1 MSYYFDSS
9 VVYKYKNYSTHFNGK
24 MIYFMNTKDSTY
36 SLLIKMNDNVKGA
49 TLDDHKKK
57 RVINFDVN
65 FDYNKVEDLN
75 KLNNSKL
82 YTVIIY
88 ENQKKYKNF
97 VEVFEYEK
105 DTINNQILVHLT
117 QFKNS
122 KKKKII
128 NEHYYYFSNKDNI
141 ESLYKNN
148 VKDYLLKKY
157 NLFEIKNFNLE
168 KIVCVIDGKINSETV
183 YLESKK
189 IDFNFIFKIDEIFP
203 KRILN

>member
-1 MSYYFDSS
+1 
-9 VVYKYKNYSTHFNGK
+9 
-24 MIYFMNTKDSTY
+24 MNTKDSTY

-189 IDFNFIFKIDEIFP
+189 IDFNFIFKIDELFP